1 MLMKGAAHTCALHDN
16 CPTVGPVSLLS
27 YLFPIHSHIY
37 DKKANSPKPKD
48 LAEEIHRNNEAP
60 VIKRPSS
67 IHRGACGWMLYV
79 KTTNAAPHTFPAFKQ
94 L

>member
-1 MLMKGAAHTCALHDN
+1 MKGAAHTCALHNN

-48 LAEEIHRNNEAP
+48 LAEKYTE
-60 VIKRPSS
+60 
-67 IHRGACGWMLYV
+67 
-79 KTTNAAPHTFPAFKQ
+79 TTKLQ
-94 L
+94 